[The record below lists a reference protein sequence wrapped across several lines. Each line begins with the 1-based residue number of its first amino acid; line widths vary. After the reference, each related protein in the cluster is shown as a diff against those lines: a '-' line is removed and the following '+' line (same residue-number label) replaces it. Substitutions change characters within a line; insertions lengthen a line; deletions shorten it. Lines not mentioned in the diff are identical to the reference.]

1 MNPKPTL
8 PETIGIVGS
17 GRLAQALARLLL
29 QRGEPVVCVAGRDP
43 ARTRLA
49 AAFIGA
55 EIEPVRICELPGKA
69 SRFLI
74 AVSDAAILPVAE
86 ALAPCVS
93 GAEIALHTCGAKDI
107 EDLRPLRLRG
117 ISCGTLH
124 PLQTVCGPEQGAGA
138 LRGAAFAV
146 SGDAAAVLWAE
157 QIVRRLDGQ
166 MLRIPPAAR
175 SLYHA
180 AAVMAS
186 NYLAALIDAAQS
198 LMAASSG
205 VDRETAL
212 RALAP
217 LVRTAVDNIF
227 ERGPVAA
234 LTGPIERGAAATVR
248 SHLDAL
254 PAVPPHIQDLYRGA
268 GLHTLDLARR
278 KGLSPL
284 AIEPMKALL
293 LRTKAG

>member
-1 MNPKPTL
+1 M
-8 PETIGIVGS
+8 
-17 GRLAQALARLLL
+17 
-29 QRGEPVVCVAGRDP
+29 VCVAGRDP

-49 AAFIGA
+49 ASFIGA

-74 AVSDAAILPVAE
+74 AVSDPAILPVAE

-93 GAEIALHTCGAKDI
+93 GTEIALHTCGAKDI

-124 PLQTVCGPEQGAGA
+124 PLQTVCGPEQGAWGA
-138 LRGAAFAV
+138 ARCRVRRLRGRGGG
-146 SGDAAAVLWAE
+146 SLGE

-205 VDRETAL
+205 VDRDTAL

-293 LRTKAG
+293 LRAKAG